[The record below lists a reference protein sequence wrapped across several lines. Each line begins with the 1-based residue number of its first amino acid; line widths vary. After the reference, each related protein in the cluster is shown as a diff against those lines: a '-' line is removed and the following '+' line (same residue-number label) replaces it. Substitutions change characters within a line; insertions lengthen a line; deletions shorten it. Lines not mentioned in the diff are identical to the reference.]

1 VARRLSDAR
10 LRTPVPALNDHF
22 GGLGLPI
29 IGIFAASWLIS
40 MPVYRLKRYDEIDV
54 TGR

>member
-1 VARRLSDAR
+1 V
-10 LRTPVPALNDHF
+10 LNDHF
-22 GGLGLPI
+22 GGLGLLI

-40 MPVYRLKRYDEIDV
+40 MPVYHFKRCDEIEL

>member
-1 VARRLSDAR
+1 MARRLSDAR

-29 IGIFAASWLIS
+29 IGIFAASWLVSTAI
-40 MPVYRLKRYDEIDV
+40 YRLKKYDEIEAA
-54 TGR
+54 